1 MLKLESRFLKILN
14 VFFLLCVDIEKKSE
28 CIVQEKGDNIITE
41 PAESVEAGPSS
52 AAVEQSDSEGGLMEE
67 EDSRCKAPLLK
78 RKQASETCGSKA
90 KKTAAREEQTES
102 SGEETESSEEMEDCV
117 TDSQPLTDSPLA
129 SASQLDGMYSVHSI
143 QVFLKRTKNMKN
155 VQYDKYFAD
164 KKMLLLS
171 VKSQMNIRG
180 EGGFTE
186 KEYYRLKKIGQRLAK
201 VQAMLKMQRVY
212 KALCLLSLITSA

>member
-1 MLKLESRFLKILN
+1 M
-14 VFFLLCVDIEKKSE
+14 KSE
-28 CIVQEKGDNIITE
+28 CVAQEKGDNVTE

-67 EDSRCKAPLLK
+67 TVGVRLPFLK
-78 RKQASETCGSKA
+78 GNRPVKPVALKQRKQQLGRSRQSSE
-90 KKTAAREEQTES
+90 EE
-102 SGEETESSEEMEDCV
+102 EEMEDCV

-143 QVFLKRTKNMKN
+143 QVFLKKTKNMKN

-164 KKMLLLS
+164 KKMPLPS

-201 VQAMLKMQRVY
+201 E
-212 KALCLLSLITSA
+212 LSNVEDAEGI

>member
-1 MLKLESRFLKILN
+1 M
-14 VFFLLCVDIEKKSE
+14 KSE
-28 CIVQEKGDNIITE
+28 CVAQEKGDNIIIE

-52 AAVEQSDSEGGLMEE
+52 AAVEQSDSQGGLMEE

-78 RKQASETCGSKA
+78 RKQISETCGSKA
-90 KKTAAREEQTES
+90 KKTADGEEKELQTES
-102 SGEETESSEEMEDCV
+102 SDEETESSEEEEEMEDCV

-143 QVFLKRTKNMKN
+143 QVFLKKTKKMKN

-164 KKMLLLS
+164 KEMLLLS
-171 VKSQMNIRG
+171 VKSQMNIRR

-186 KEYYRLKKIGQRLAK
+186 EYYRFKIGQRIA
-201 VQAMLKMQRVY
+201 RE
-212 KALCLLSLITSA
+212 LSNVEDAEGV